1 MTIISILIC
10 TIVRREHLLLKLL
23 RHLQDQIDLQ
33 KAEDKVEILVNS
45 DNKEKSTGK
54 KRQELIEQAEG
65 KYIIFI
71 DDDDWVE
78 DHYIEELLKAAES
91 DADCFGINGWIE
103 TDERSRIYWELS
115 KNHPNR
121 TIYKNGQPFYIRTT
135 NHITAVKREIA
146 LKGGFPDKS
155 NAEDKSYSM
164 AIHPYL
170 QTEYTITKPMYQYR
184 FSSQN
189 KEY

>member
-1 MTIISILIC
+1 MLISILIC
-10 TIVRREHLLLKLL
+10 SIHSRAGKLAGLL
-23 RHLQDQIDLQ
+23 RHLEDQVIKLNAHDL
-33 KAEDKVEILVNS
+33 VEIRVNL

-54 KRQELIEQAEG
+54 KRQELIEEAEG
-65 KYIIFI
+65 KYVIFI

-78 DHYIEELLKAAES
+78 DYYVEELLKAAES

-103 TDERSRIYWELS
+103 TDGRSRIYWELS

-121 TIYKNGQPFYIRTT
+121 TIHKNGQPFYIRTT
-135 NHITAVKREIA
+135 NHITGVKREIA

-155 NAEDKSYSM
+155 AAEDKAYSEN
-164 AIHPYL
+164 IHPYL
-170 QTEYTITKPMYQYR
+170 QSEHTITKPLYQYH
-184 FSSQN
+184 FSSHN